1 MGKLGGRRRKRC
13 RECGELFWPDLRVGG
28 RQKTCSASEC
38 QRKRQKSNTREWRRS
53 NPSYEHIDQW
63 EARIEK
69 AKLAPVNKKIK
80 DSAEGIPWTVVR
92 KAIGAE
98 ATVITQ
104 EIVKLVFRRTRE
116 EIQTQVADIHSEIS
130 ILAFGVA
137 REQIANR
144 GPPA

>member
-28 RQKTCSASEC
+28 RQKTCSAPEC
-38 QRKRQKSNTREWRRS
+38 QRKRQKNNTREWRRS
-53 NPSYEHIDQW
+53 NPSYERVDRW
-63 EARIEK
+63 EARIDK
-69 AKLAPVNKKIK
+69 AKLAPGNKKIP
-80 DSAEGIPWTVVR
+80 DSAEGIPWAVVR
-92 KAIGAE
+92 KEIGAE

-116 EIQTQVADIHSEIS
+116 EILTQVADIHSEMW
-130 ILAFGVA
+130 ILAARVA
-137 REQIANR
+137 REESANR